1 MQAPTEI
8 AFRHYEPS
16 DEARGEIDRE
26 VKRLEEFGPRITSCN
41 VVVEG
46 PSARRRQGGLFKVD
60 LRIAMPERKEIV
72 VSKTH
77 FHAHEREHPLVAI
90 REAFDEAI
98 RQIED
103 AARETRGDVKEHAPP
118 QSHGRVAKFL
128 AGEDCGF
135 IKTPDGREIYFHR
148 DAVLNGAFDRMVVG
162 AEVHFVEEE
171 GENGPQARIVR
182 LRRHPA

>member
-1 MQAPTEI
+1 M
-8 AFRHYEPS
+8 
-16 DEARGEIDRE
+16 
-26 VKRLEEFGPRITSCN
+26 
-41 VVVEG
+41 
-46 PSARRRQGGLFKVD
+46 
-60 LRIAMPERKEIV
+60 
-72 VSKTH
+72 
-77 FHAHEREHPLVAI
+77 
-90 REAFDEAI
+90 
-98 RQIED
+98 
-103 AARETRGDVKEHAPP
+103 
-118 QSHGRVAKFL
+118 AKFL

>member
-16 DEARGEIDRE
+16 DEARAEIDRE
-26 VKRLEEFGPRITSCN
+26 VKRLEEFGASDHELQCR
-41 VVVEG
+41 G
-46 PSARRRQGGLFKVD
+46 RADRSARRRQGGLFKVD

-77 FHAHEREHPLVAI
+77 FHAHEREHPLVAF

-98 RQIED
+98 RQHRRRG
-103 AARETRGDVKEHAPP
+103 ARNARSTIKEHAPP

-148 DAVLNGAFDRMVVG
+148 DAVLNGAFDRYG
-162 AEVHFVEEE
+162 
-171 GENGPQARIVR
+171 GRRGGS
-182 LRRHPA
+182 LRRRGGR